1 MSDLIAVNGS
11 FEWAMLELKAGGRV
25 SRAGW
30 NGKGM
35 YLVRNPGLTAQTV
48 QEGDWRAEA
57 GVPVNTIFDY
67 LPNIEIFNADGNFV
81 PWVPSQTDIE
91 ANDWNIL
98 AGASGYDLIVDITNG
113 FWDSKGTYATKWYGL
128 SDLKKIGK
136 YEIIE
141 NNTPGNSMVSF
152 YLETGNMQG
161 NVITIGLYCDA
172 ENYNNLDKFLAHPVT
187 IMVDGT
193 EHYLQQIKSGSGMVG
208 EAWSR
213 TYALPDNELMSKF
226 KTQNQTHRFY
236 CKWDR

>member
-57 GVPVNTIFDY
+57 GVPVNTVFDY

-91 ANDWNIL
+91 ANDWNFL

-113 FWDSKGTYATKWYGL
+113 FFDYKGVYDTKWYGFQR
-128 SDLKKIGK
+128 SYNIGK
-136 YEIIE
+136 YEVIE
-141 NNTPGNSMVSF
+141 NNTPGHSIDYFM
-152 YLETGNMQG
+152 LETGKSKG
-161 NVITIGLYCDA
+161 NIIVIGLLCEA
-172 ENYNNLDKFLAHPVT
+172 ENFDELREFLQHPVT

-193 EHYLQQIKSGSGMVG
+193 EHYLPEIKGGNSVKG
-208 EAWSR
+208 ESVLR
-213 TYALPDNELMSKF
+213 HYALPDNELMSKF
-226 KTQNQTHRFY
+226 KTLGETHRFY

>member
-1 MSDLIAVNGS
+1 MSNLIAVNGS

-57 GVPVNTIFDY
+57 GVPVNTVFDY

-113 FWDSKGTYATKWYGL
+113 FIDHKSTYNTKWYGYE
-128 SDLKKIGK
+128 SREKIGK
-136 YEIIE
+136 CEIIE
-141 NNTPGNSMVSF
+141 NNTPGNFVRIF
-152 YLETGNMQG
+152 TLETGKNQG
-161 NVITIGLYCDA
+161 DVIIIGLTCEA
-172 ENYNNLDKFLAHPVT
+172 ENHDNLGKLLVNPVT

-193 EHYLQQIKSGSGMVG
+193 EHYLKPKSGTSISGQ
-208 EAWSR
+208 AWTR
-213 TYALPDNELMSKF
+213 TYVLPDNELMSKF